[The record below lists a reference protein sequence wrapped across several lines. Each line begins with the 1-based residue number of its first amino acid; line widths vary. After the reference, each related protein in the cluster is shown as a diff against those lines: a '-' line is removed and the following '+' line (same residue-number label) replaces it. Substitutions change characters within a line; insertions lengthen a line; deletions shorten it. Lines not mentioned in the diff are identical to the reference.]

1 MKSESFIAFALLVV
15 GCGATAVAAAEE
27 PAAPKVSTVA
37 AGLDNPVGMAV
48 QPGSG
53 AVFVA
58 ESGAGRVMRLTSEGA
73 VEVIG
78 GLPTAEVGSGGETLK
93 LGPLGLAFA
102 DRSLLAVGA
111 AAETAGKTPI
121 RIYEIPSPPDKLA
134 ADKIKHGI
142 ALAPGDGKKTT
153 AVGNIHGLAAD
164 SAGHLIVASSDA
176 SHADRGWLGQLDVAE
191 ERAGAIKPVLGTG
204 TEQPRA
210 LTVSPRGE
218 WVTAEIA
225 TADQPGRGLLKFYDP
240 QTKKV
245 LLRLATGLREVSG
258 VAYSPRTGWL
268 YVTAAGDEKGGGG
281 GVYRLDRAL
290 VDGKPGVKAVLVTKL
305 ARPSGLVFAPNGALY
320 VALLGKVDAA
330 AKKKPGSVVRLTG
343 RL

>member
-1 MKSESFIAFALLVV
+1 MKSRSFIALALL
-15 GCGATAVAAAEE
+15 AVWSVTDVTSAEE
-27 PAAPKVSTVA
+27 PAAAKVSTVV

-58 ESGAGRVMRLTSEGA
+58 ESGAGRIVRLNSSEA

-78 GLPTAEVGSGGETLK
+78 GLPTAEVGSGGQTLK

-111 AAETAGKTPI
+111 TAETADKTPI
-121 RIYEIPSPPDKLA
+121 RVYDISTSADKLT
-134 ADKIKHGI
+134 ADKFKHGI
-142 ALAPGDGKKTT
+142 ALAPGDDKKST
-153 AVGNIHGLAAD
+153 AVGNIYGLAAD
-164 SAGHLIVASSDA
+164 GAGHLMVASSDA
-176 SHADRGWLGQLDVAE
+176 DHADRGWLGQLDVAE
-191 ERAGAIKPVLGTG
+191 DRAGAIKPVLGTG

-210 LTVSPRGE
+210 VTVSPRGE
-218 WVTAEIA
+218 WVTAQVA
-225 TADQPGRGLLKFYDP
+225 TADQPGRSLLKFYDP
-240 QTKKV
+240 QTKKE
-245 LLRLATGLREVSG
+245 LLRLDTGLRGISG

-268 YVTAAGDEKGGGG
+268 YVTAAGNEKGEDG

-305 ARPSGLVFAPNGALY
+305 ERPSGLVFAPNGALY
-320 VALLGKVDAA
+320 VALLGKTDAA
-330 AKKKPGSVVRLTG
+330 AKEKPGSVVRLTG